1 MGKKRKL
8 SRNLRTSK
16 RLDCLTREG
25 ETRHYPKY
33 WTLIF
38 NTNIIVC
45 FLHDARSEVVW
56 LCFSD
61 LTIITTAL
69 NFQPNTIGCMEYQ
82 ILRHYKKKKS
92 SLCFGVCAIMIVLSY
107 SPLQWALSW
116 PPLCL
121 WVYPCGHPWDCSS
134 WTNIMFIYSAMWM
147 HLWYLLLGP
156 HSILLMFC
164 RSTWWAMCTHLV
176 QQKNIGRSETGV
188 AFCEKTVKMAH
199 DSCLL
204 VTLPGIRSW
213 CDRSLDIW
221 SELYTHKRE

>member
-1 MGKKRKL
+1 MGEKIKL

-16 RLDCLTREG
+16 SLDWLTRGG
-25 ETRHYPKY
+25 ETRCYPKY

-38 NTNIIVC
+38 NANVIVC

-116 PPLCL
+116 PPLWL
-121 WVYPCGHPWDCSS
+121 RVYPCGHPWDCSS
-134 WTNIMFIYSAMWM
+134 WTNIS
-147 HLWYLLLGP
+147 
-156 HSILLMFC
+156 S
-164 RSTWWAMCTHLV
+164 STLQCECISDICSQVHTGLFFSGALDEQSVHIWTFGAA
-176 QQKNIGRSETGV
+176 KKKKRRNIR
-188 AFCEKTVKMAH
+188 
-199 DSCLL
+199 D
-204 VTLPGIRSW
+204 
-213 CDRSLDIW
+213 W
-221 SELYTHKRE
+221 SRPFARNS